1 MLRTRSGVP
10 LPFSTCLGLLVGAG
24 AFAGALSF
32 TPATALA
39 QGQALP
45 PVKVNLPPPPN
56 FDAAT
61 APVQYPTGEYSV
73 YGLRKSMSKIMDKD
87 VQVKGYLLYLYECP
101 PEIRKCNDEADAKKK
116 KERRKAAPAPGGLP
130 AKGQEPPPEGG
141 CRPCEQPHFFI
152 SDQPNGKVE
161 RAILVADYPI
171 KDWKT
176 GRPKALAVKQ
186 GEQYVVT
193 GTFAINSI
201 TGFAASNGLIVHKR
215 TADATGKVVAEGNAV
230 LPPEAQ
236 TIQLEGKP
244 AEALNVGKK

>member
-1 MLRTRSGVP
+1 MHGTRFGVSL
-10 LPFSTCLGLLVGAG
+10 LPILV
-24 AFAGALSF
+24 FA
-32 TPATALA
+32 PAAALA

-45 PVKVNLPPPPN
+45 PIKVNLPPTPN

-61 APVQYPTGEYSV
+61 APVQLPTGEYSV
-73 YGLRKSMSKIMDKD
+73 YGLRKTMTKILDKD

-101 PEIRKCNDEADAKKK
+101 AEIRKCNEEQDAKKK
-116 KERRKAAPAPGGLP
+116 KERRKAAAAPGGLP
-130 AKGQEPPPEGG
+130 AKTETPPAEGG

-152 SDQPNGKVE
+152 SDQPNGKIE

-171 KDWKT
+171 KDWKS
-176 GRPKALAVKQ
+176 GKPKPLAVKQ

-215 TADATGKVVAEGNAV
+215 TVDAAGKVVAEGNAV

-244 AEALNVGKK
+244 AEPLFPAKK

>member
-1 MLRTRSGVP
+1 MLRTRFGV
-10 LPFSTCLGLLVGAG
+10 SLGLSLSLGLG
-24 AFAGALSF
+24 LPAL
-32 TPATALA
+32 ALA

-73 YGLRKSMSKIMDKD
+73 YGLRKTMSKVLDKD
-87 VQVKGYLLYLYECP
+87 VRVKGYLLYLYECP
-101 PEIRKCNDEADAKKK
+101 PEIRKCNEEQDAKQK
-116 KERRKAAPAPGGLP
+116 KEKRKAA
-130 AKGQEPPPEGG
+130 AKGAPPATEAPPAQGG

-152 SDQPNGKVE
+152 SDAPNGKIE
-161 RAILVADYPI
+161 RALLVADYPV

-176 GRPKALAVKQ
+176 KKPKPIAVKQ

-215 TADATGKVVAEGNAV
+215 TEDAQGKVVAEGNAV

-244 AEALNVGKK
+244 AEQLGQAPKKK

>member
-1 MLRTRSGVP
+1 MLRTRFGVSRV
-10 LPFSTCLGLLVGAG
+10 STLAGSAVSVVGAL
-24 AFAGALSF
+24 ALF
-32 TPATALA
+32 PGLALG

-45 PVKVNLPPPPN
+45 PVKVNLPPSPN

-61 APVQYPTGEYSV
+61 GPVQYPTGEYSV
-73 YGLRKSMSKIMDKD
+73 YGLRKTMTKILDKD
-87 VQVKGYLLYLYECP
+87 VRVKGYLLYLYECP
-101 PEIRKCNDEADAKKK
+101 PEIRKCNEEQDAKRKR
-116 KERRKAAPAPGGLP
+116 ERHKAGPNAAP
-130 AKGQEPPPEGG
+130 PPPPPTPSEGG
-141 CRPCEQPHFFI
+141 CRACEQPHFFL
-152 SDQPNGKVE
+152 SDQPTGKME
-161 RAILVADYPI
+161 RALLVADYPI

-176 GRPKALAVKQ
+176 GKPQAIKVKQ

-215 TADATGKVVAEGNAV
+215 TEDATGKVVAEGNAV

-244 AEALNVGKK
+244 AEPLRTGKPSK